1 MWKMK
6 ISYSFGIIDFLH
18 FGHIQML
25 KKAKIDSNYHIF
37 GIVDEKSA
45 KEWIGV
51 LISSFEERKKV
62 LEGIRYID
70 EVILQT
76 GMNPIKN
83 LLNIHEKYPN
93 SEIEIY
99 CDEKSAVTI
108 PEEFLKKINGK
119 LNIVEYYE
127 KMAPE
132 NIAET
137 LKNKEK
143 KQKKYGNIIS
153 TKANTLLSL
162 KSRLKLSKIE
172 DIYIVTE
179 EEYTKNNLK
188 VLKEISQKYNKKKI
202 VVRSS
207 CSNEDNYKSSNA
219 GHYDSFLNIDSNNIG
234 EVEKAIE
241 DVFESYKKDI
251 KNIDKEQVLIQEQT
265 ENVKISGVI
274 FTRDINYNRPFYLIN
289 YDDNGSTDSVTSG
302 SGGKSLYISY
312 DSKEEELP
320 EAWKRLIESVKEIQ
334 NLLKGLVLDI
344 EFAVNDKGEVI
355 IFQVRPLAANY
366 KFKDNLDDDE
376 KFFELKN
383 KNRNKYLTLENMF
396 EENNIIL
403 SDMAFWNPS
412 EIIGSN
418 SKPLD
423 YSLYREIITSS
434 SWNKGLVPLGYKE
447 ADKDLMYKLGNKP
460 YISVD
465 DSFYSLI
472 PNQISENISKKL
484 VEFYKEKLKK
494 NLKLHDKIEFEIVLS
509 CYDFNTENSL
519 SELLQ
524 NNFCDSEI
532 LEIKEALFNLTKESM
547 KNYFKTLKKD
557 LKDLDKLKKVREKVE
572 NKLEKKDYV
581 FYIKCI
587 KELLN
592 SLNNYGTPH
601 FSRQARYAF
610 IAKSICK
617 SLIDNGYAS
626 EEEIEK
632 FMLSIRTIATEFKE
646 DFDLYLNG
654 ELSRKEFDDK
664 YGHLRSGTYDI
675 RTDRYDKLEFNI
687 SKKETQKRSYKE
699 ERIVDFSF
707 KNKLKDL
714 NFGIAPEE
722 FIEILRKCIENREY
736 FKYEFTKSLSLVI
749 EIIILLGE
757 ELKISRNRLSYLELN
772 DIYSIELYNKK
783 EEAKEF
789 AELII
794 AERKNRYDLNSKLIF
809 PEVITKDK
817 DLDFIEISES
827 KPNFITNKKL
837 IGDIVLLEEDINQ
850 DISGKIVVISKA
862 DPGFDWI
869 FAKNISG
876 LITKYGGVASHMSI
890 RCAEFGIPAAIGCG
904 DKIYDFIC
912 NCQKIVL
919 DCRNERMYDEI

>member
-1 MWKMK
+1 MEE
-6 ISYSFGIIDFLH
+6 I
-18 FGHIQML
+18 
-25 KKAKIDSNYHIF
+25 KKA
-37 GIVDEKSA
+37 
-45 KEWIGV
+45 
-51 LISSFEERKKV
+51 
-62 LEGIRYID
+62 
-70 EVILQT
+70 
-76 GMNPIKN
+76 
-83 LLNIHEKYPN
+83 
-93 SEIEIY
+93 
-99 CDEKSAVTI
+99 
-108 PEEFLKKINGK
+108 
-119 LNIVEYYE
+119 VE
-127 KMAPE
+127 
-132 NIAET
+132 N
-137 LKNKEK
+137 
-143 KQKKYGNIIS
+143 
-153 TKANTLLSL
+153 
-162 KSRLKLSKIE
+162 
-172 DIYIVTE
+172 
-179 EEYTKNNLK
+179 
-188 VLKEISQKYNKKKI
+188 
-202 VVRSS
+202 
-207 CSNEDNYKSSNA
+207 
-219 GHYDSFLNIDSNNIG
+219 
-234 EVEKAIE
+234 
-241 DVFESYKKDI
+241 VFESYKKDI
-251 KNIDKEQVLIQEQT
+251 ENIDKEQVLIQAQT
-265 ENVKISGVI
+265 ENVMISGVI

-312 DSKEEELP
+312 DSKKEELP
-320 EAWKRLIESVKEIQ
+320 EIWKRLIESVKEIQ

-344 EFAVNDKGEVI
+344 EFAVNDKEEVI

-447 ADKDLMYKLGNKP
+447 ADKDLMHKLGNKP

-519 SELLQ
+519 NELLK
-524 NNFCDSEI
+524 NGFSNREI
-532 LEIKEALFNLTKESM
+532 LEIKGALFNLTKESM
-547 KNYFKTLKKD
+547 NNYFKILKKD
-557 LKDLDKLKKVREKVE
+557 LKDLDELKKVREKIE
-572 NKLEKKDYV
+572 NKLEKKDYI
-581 FYIKCI
+581 FYIESI
-587 KELLN
+587 KELLD

-617 SLIDNGYAS
+617 SLIDNRYAS
-626 EEEIEK
+626 EEEIEE

-654 ELSRKEFDDK
+654 ELSRKEFDSK

-687 SKKETQKRSYKE
+687 SKKEIQKKSYKE
-699 ERIVDFSF
+699 EKIVDFSF

-714 NFGIAPEE
+714 NFEIEPEE

-749 EIIILLGE
+749 EIIILLGKALE
-757 ELKISRNRLSYLELN
+757 IPRNSLSYLEIN

-783 EEAKEF
+783 KKQ
-789 AELII
+789 
-794 AERKNRYDLNSKLIF
+794 KNL
-809 PEVITKDK
+809 
-817 DLDFIEISES
+817 
-827 KPNFITNKKL
+827 PN
-837 IGDIVLLEEDINQ
+837 
-850 DISGKIVVISKA
+850 
-862 DPGFDWI
+862 
-869 FAKNISG
+869 
-876 LITKYGGVASHMSI
+876 
-890 RCAEFGIPAAIGCG
+890 
-904 DKIYDFIC
+904 
-912 NCQKIVL
+912 
-919 DCRNERMYDEI
+919 